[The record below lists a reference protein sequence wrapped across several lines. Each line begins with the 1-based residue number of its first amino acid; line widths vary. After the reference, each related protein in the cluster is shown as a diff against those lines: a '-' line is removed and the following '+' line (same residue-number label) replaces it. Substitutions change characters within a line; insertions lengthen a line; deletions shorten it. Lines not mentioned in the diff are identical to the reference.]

1 MNQSF
6 IFIFKILINKH
17 NIHSVSG
24 STGGT
29 AKHGRRSSVTM
40 DLYKENSPKYLTL
53 KSDYVV
59 PKLDGKMHVDAV
71 YNMDAELEQSWKSL
85 SQFEQSHKGR
95 LALDGGLK
103 NSDSGLSTSSE
114 LISGKKQL

>member
-1 MNQSF
+1 
-6 IFIFKILINKH
+6 
-17 NIHSVSG
+17 
-24 STGGT
+24 
-29 AKHGRRSSVTM
+29 M

-59 PKLDGKMHVDAV
+59 PKLDGKLHMDTV

-95 LALDGGLK
+95 LALDGRLK

-114 LISGKKQL
+114 LISGKKHM